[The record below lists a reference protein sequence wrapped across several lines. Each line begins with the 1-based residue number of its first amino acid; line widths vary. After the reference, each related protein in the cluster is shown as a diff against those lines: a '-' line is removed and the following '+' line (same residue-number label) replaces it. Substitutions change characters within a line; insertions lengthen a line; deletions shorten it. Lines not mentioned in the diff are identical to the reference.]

1 MTDQSRRNF
10 LKGVA
15 GATAVV
21 AIRPELLSATPRL
34 SAPVSLGIV
43 GCGRQAR
50 AILGELAKF
59 EDVTVAALCDV
70 DEARLRSSLRRAP
83 AATVFEDHAKMLDQT
98 QNLDAVIV
106 ATPSHLHRQPATD
119 ALAAGQ
125 HVYCEGPL
133 ATSIEDCR
141 AIALAA
147 RESDKVFQTGM
158 QGRSDPVYTLARNFY
173 RSGSIRDLVEM
184 HAQYR
189 RKTSWRA
196 ASNRHDWKLDPA
208 VSMGLIGEFGTHQ
221 FDVMHWYTGK
231 YPTHVRAR
239 GAVLAYPDGREVA
252 DTVSAELTFPGGI
265 TMTYQATLA
274 NSYEG
279 QYELLVGTMG
289 AIKLGW
295 THGWLFKEADAPTQG
310 WEVYANRQ
318 TFHNDEGITL
328 IANATQLADQ
338 GKLQDG
344 VGLEHP
350 PLYYALESFLKS
362 ITEQTPVACTA
373 EEGLRAAAVSIQTVR
388 ALRTGEEVGIDESL
402 FQTNR

>member
-15 GATAVV
+15 GAAAVV

-239 GAVLAYPDGREVA
+239 GAVLAHPDGREVA

>member
-1 MTDQSRRNF
+1 
-10 LKGVA
+10 
-15 GATAVV
+15 
-21 AIRPELLSATPRL
+21 
-34 SAPVSLGIV
+34 
-43 GCGRQAR
+43 
-50 AILGELAKF
+50 
-59 EDVTVAALCDV
+59 
-70 DEARLRSSLRRAP
+70 
-83 AATVFEDHAKMLDQT
+83 MLDQT

-119 ALAAGQ
+119 ALAASQ

-318 TFHNDEGITL
+318 NFHNDEGITL

-362 ITEQTPVACTA
+362 ITEQTPIACTA

>member
-15 GATAVV
+15 GASAVV
-21 AIRPELLSATPRL
+21 TIRPELLSATPRL